1 MAGSTPFP
9 QDNVEQV
16 FWHVLWWVQ
25 AGETPPLRSDSCFE
39 EDKGQRRWGEGAS
52 FVLGKRSHRRAWPR
66 EEQWKDRVLGVNGC
80 RIDRVCASGEHS
92 PLGCHCGGA
101 GARIPRPS
109 PIPCASEHEMV

>member
-39 EDKGQRRWGEGAS
+39 EDKGQRRWGGGS
-52 FVLGKRSHRRAWPR
+52 IFCLGKEISQEGLA
-66 EEQWKDRVLGVNGC
+66 Q
-80 RIDRVCASGEHS
+80 
-92 PLGCHCGGA
+92 GGA
-101 GARIPRPS
+101 MEGQS
-109 PIPCASEHEMV
+109 PGGKWLQNGQGLCLWRA